1 MKKQS
6 VFQSRKLSL
15 HKKVIA
21 PLMQEQQH
29 AVAGGASEGTCQL
42 TKDRTL
48 CQGNTDQY
56 GCTTHSLG
64 IACTVIFCV

>member
-1 MKKQS
+1 MKKQHLS
-6 VFQSRKLSL
+6 QRKLSL
-15 HKKVIA
+15 NKKMIA
-21 PLMQEQQH
+21 PLHPGQQLR
-29 AVAGGASEGTCQL
+29 AAGGATDSACQL
-42 TKDRTL
+42 TKDKTL